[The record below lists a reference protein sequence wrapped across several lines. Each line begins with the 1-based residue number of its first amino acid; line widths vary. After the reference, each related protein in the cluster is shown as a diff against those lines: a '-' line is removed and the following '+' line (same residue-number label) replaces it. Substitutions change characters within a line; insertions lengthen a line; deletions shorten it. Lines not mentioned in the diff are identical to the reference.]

1 MNKLEFIPYKI
12 NESKISQKLSKY
24 SELTK
29 EDQNMIINEIKKNF
43 SNSRLNKNEN
53 EYLRQSFIN
62 KNIPE
67 KIKTINKIRRSGSS
81 DMLKLKNNMG
91 NNKTSN
97 YNKADNNIKVNK
109 DDIIINEENEKKS
122 NFIFIKDF
130 VFKLI
135 NKVQEENENENEND
149 LLYEIYSDNSIEEQ
163 EKIDTNENKEKYI
176 YNELLFGFM
185 DLISLN
191 NKDHNEYIDYFI
203 KILSYHRAR
212 GNYLLN
218 ENTYKTFV
226 SIFNFILI
234 NYKTSNNVIKN
245 IILFSQTFYKLDN
258 KNKIYVLN
266 GLKNHAIFNNTETW
280 HRAINYNL
288 SLSIKNNNNYSL
300 NIPNKEE
307 YINSLNKVVKNTIIS
322 YLYDLKLSTSEI
334 NIYEEVKN
342 YYVSIYNLDEKYIEE
357 QVKIL
362 YGELTKN
369 NEDKNG
375 INKKE
380 EKQE

>member
-1 MNKLEFIPYKI
+1 MKNSRIEL
-12 NESKISQKLSKY
+12 KY

-43 SNSRLNKNEN
+43 SNSRLNRHEN

-67 KIKTINKIRRSGSS
+67 KLKTINKIRRSGSS

-91 NNKTSN
+91 NNKASN

-109 DDIIINEENEKKS
+109 DDITINEENEKKA

-149 LLYEIYSDNSIEEQ
+149 LLYEIYSNNSIEEQ

-203 KILSYHRAR
+203 KILSYQ
-212 GNYLLN
+212 
-218 ENTYKTFV
+218 
-226 SIFNFILI
+226 S
-234 NYKTSNNVIKN
+234 
-245 IILFSQTFYKLDN
+245 
-258 KNKIYVLN
+258 
-266 GLKNHAIFNNTETW
+266 
-280 HRAINYNL
+280 
-288 SLSIKNNNNYSL
+288 
-300 NIPNKEE
+300 
-307 YINSLNKVVKNTIIS
+307 
-322 YLYDLKLSTSEI
+322 
-334 NIYEEVKN
+334 
-342 YYVSIYNLDEKYIEE
+342 
-357 QVKIL
+357 
-362 YGELTKN
+362 
-369 NEDKNG
+369 
-375 INKKE
+375 
-380 EKQE
+380 

>member
-1 MNKLEFIPYKI
+1 
-12 NESKISQKLSKY
+12 
-24 SELTK
+24 
-29 EDQNMIINEIKKNF
+29 
-43 SNSRLNKNEN
+43 
-53 EYLRQSFIN
+53 
-62 KNIPE
+62 
-67 KIKTINKIRRSGSS
+67 
-81 DMLKLKNNMG
+81 MG
-91 NNKTSN
+91 NNKTN
-97 YNKADNNIKVNK
+97 DYNKADNNIKVNK
-109 DDIIINEENEKKS
+109 DDIVINEENEKKA

-135 NKVQEENENENEND
+135 NKFQEENENENEND

-163 EKIDTNENKEKYI
+163 EKIDTNENKENYI

-212 GNYLLN
+212 GNFFLN

-245 IILFSQTFYKLDN
+245 IILFSQTFYRADN

-266 GLKNHAIFNNTETW
+266 GLKNHAIFNNAETW

-357 QVKIL
+357 QVNIL
-362 YGELTKN
+362 FGESTNN
-369 NEDKNG
+369 NEKKKD

-380 EKQE
+380 EKHE

>member
-149 LLYEIYSDNSIEEQ
+149 LLYEIY
-163 EKIDTNENKEKYI
+163 
-176 YNELLFGFM
+176 
-185 DLISLN
+185 
-191 NKDHNEYIDYFI
+191 
-203 KILSYHRAR
+203 
-212 GNYLLN
+212 
-218 ENTYKTFV
+218 
-226 SIFNFILI
+226 
-234 NYKTSNNVIKN
+234 
-245 IILFSQTFYKLDN
+245 
-258 KNKIYVLN
+258 
-266 GLKNHAIFNNTETW
+266 
-280 HRAINYNL
+280 
-288 SLSIKNNNNYSL
+288 
-300 NIPNKEE
+300 
-307 YINSLNKVVKNTIIS
+307 
-322 YLYDLKLSTSEI
+322 
-334 NIYEEVKN
+334 
-342 YYVSIYNLDEKYIEE
+342 
-357 QVKIL
+357 
-362 YGELTKN
+362 
-369 NEDKNG
+369 
-375 INKKE
+375 
-380 EKQE
+380 

>member
-1 MNKLEFIPYKI
+1 M
-12 NESKISQKLSKY
+12 
-24 SELTK
+24 
-29 EDQNMIINEIKKNF
+29 
-43 SNSRLNKNEN
+43 
-53 EYLRQSFIN
+53 
-62 KNIPE
+62 
-67 KIKTINKIRRSGSS
+67 
-81 DMLKLKNNMG
+81 
-91 NNKTSN
+91 
-97 YNKADNNIKVNK
+97 
-109 DDIIINEENEKKS
+109 
-122 NFIFIKDF
+122 
-130 VFKLI
+130 
-135 NKVQEENENENEND
+135 
-149 LLYEIYSDNSIEEQ
+149 
-163 EKIDTNENKEKYI
+163 
-176 YNELLFGFM
+176 
-185 DLISLN
+185 
-191 NKDHNEYIDYFI
+191 
-203 KILSYHRAR
+203 
-212 GNYLLN
+212 
-218 ENTYKTFV
+218 
-226 SIFNFILI
+226 
-234 NYKTSNNVIKN
+234 
-245 IILFSQTFYKLDN
+245 
-258 KNKIYVLN
+258 
-266 GLKNHAIFNNTETW
+266 KNHAIFNNTETW